1 MKVSVNVNNIL
12 KILVMIIVNMCLTT
26 ENTKLLM
33 LLIFPNETLNVV
45 IFPLDAHGYGIM
57 IYQLQYL

>member
-12 KILVMIIVNMCLTT
+12 KILIMIIVNMCLTT
-26 ENTKLLM
+26 ENTKLIM
-33 LLIFPNETLNVV
+33 LWIFPNETLDVV
-45 IFPLDAHGYGIM
+45 IFPFDSHGYGIM